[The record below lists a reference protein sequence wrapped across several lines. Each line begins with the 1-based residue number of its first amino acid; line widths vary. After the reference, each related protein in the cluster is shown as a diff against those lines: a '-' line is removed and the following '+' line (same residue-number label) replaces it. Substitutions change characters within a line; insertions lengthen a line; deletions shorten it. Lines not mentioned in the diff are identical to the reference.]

1 MKIYQSTNFNFFFFF
16 RSLGVKSPFI
26 EFKSEFEILSNNSI
40 SLNVSN
46 THDSTSPVLHRKG
59 IENLGNNIN
68 QMDLKNRTIEENF
81 IKNMS
86 KYENFTLHEIT
97 RKPVQSTEK
106 PIFNYDR
113 EITILDQDKFEDSDR
128 DRKYIIPLAL
138 KNQADEPKKSPI
150 FQESS
155 STNIDDLKRH
165 ILMLQNLTKSD
176 NTFQSKFVVFPT
188 LQKQQQ
194 STTQSPQPKNDSTIK
209 MRLQQFPIPISNL
222 SRSRN
227 HLNTP
232 RQMALKSEQIL
243 RDTSSE
249 FNRPDKITIV
259 PQVFLQ
265 NDQTPMSDE
274 EYQKEKDK
282 KDIKINYNRRKNK
295 LKSTTTS
302 TTTTRTPSSRRPS
315 RKQKNALRRKNNR
328 KQDPCKNEGNNKKIF
343 CNNATL
349 INEQHSINKN
359 KTFVAK
365 NLSRNQNYTTTTYKL
380 LINSNHQ
387 HAAISSLS
395 SLNSVPTNNSNNLN
409 DTRKLSRTVRSQKFN
424 INNMKIVQNTSK
436 DIIIPIHS
444 EINANETI
452 GDYKENIDLNP
463 ELCYQ
468 VGGLSY
474 GQQKICALHTSI
486 MPAISRGA
494 RAAIQVCLF

>member
-1 MKIYQSTNFNFFFFF
+1 M
-16 RSLGVKSPFI
+16 
-26 EFKSEFEILSNNSI
+26 
-40 SLNVSN
+40 NVSN
-46 THDSTSPVLHRKG
+46 THDSNSPVLHRKG
-59 IENLGNNIN
+59 LENLGNNIN
-68 QMDLKNRTIEENF
+68 QIDLKNRTIEENY

-86 KYENFTLHEIT
+86 KYENFTLQEIT
-97 RKPVQSTEK
+97 RKPIQPTEK

-113 EITILDQDKFEDSDR
+113 EITILDQDKFEESDK

-138 KNQADEPKKSPI
+138 KNQPDEPKKSPI
-150 FQESS
+150 FQES

-188 LQKQQQ
+188 LQKQQT
-194 STTQSPQPKNDSTIK
+194 TTQPPPLPQNNSTL
-209 MRLQQFPIPISNL
+209 RLQQFPIPIANM

-265 NDQTPMSDE
+265 NDQSSMSDE

-282 KDIKINYNRRKNK
+282 KINYNRRKNK
-295 LKSTTTS
+295 LKL
-302 TTTTRTPSSRRPS
+302 TTTTTTKIPSSRRPS
-315 RKQKNALRRKNNR
+315 RKQKNVLRRKNNR
-328 KQDPCKNEGNNKKIF
+328 KQDPCKKEGNNKKIF

-349 INEQHSINKN
+349 INERHSINKN

-387 HAAISSLS
+387 HAAVSSLS
-395 SLNSVPTNNSNNLN
+395 LPTTINSTLNLN

-424 INNMKIVQNTSK
+424 INNLKIVQNTSK

-444 EINANETI
+444 EINGNETI

-494 RAAIQVCLF
+494 RAAIQVSLFLFDFLVYCFW

>member
-1 MKIYQSTNFNFFFFF
+1 M
-16 RSLGVKSPFI
+16 
-26 EFKSEFEILSNNSI
+26 
-40 SLNVSN
+40 NVSN
-46 THDSTSPVLHRKG
+46 THDSNSPVLHRKG
-59 IENLGNNIN
+59 LENLGNNIN
-68 QMDLKNRTIEENF
+68 QIDLKNRTMEENF

-113 EITILDQDKFEDSDR
+113 EITILDQDKFEESDK

-138 KNQADEPKKSPI
+138 KNQPDEPKKSPI
-150 FQESS
+150 FQES

-188 LQKQQQ
+188 LQKQQ
-194 STTQSPQPKNDSTIK
+194 STTQPPPQNNTTQI
-209 MRLQQFPIPISNL
+209 RLQQFPIPIANL

-232 RQMALKSEQIL
+232 RQMALKSDQIL

-265 NDQTPMSDE
+265 NDQSSMSDE

-282 KDIKINYNRRKNK
+282 KINYNRRKNK
-295 LKSTTTS
+295 LKQTTTS
-302 TTTTRTPSSRRPS
+302 TTTTTTIIPSTRRPS
-315 RKQKNALRRKNNR
+315 RKQKNVLRRKNNR
-328 KQDPCKNEGNNKKIF
+328 KQDPCKKEGNNKKIF

-349 INEQHSINKN
+349 INERHSINKN

-387 HAAISSLS
+387 HAAAVSSLS
-395 SLNSVPTNNSNNLN
+395 SQNNSSNLN

-424 INNMKIVQNTSK
+424 INNLKMVQNTSK

-444 EINANETI
+444 EANGNETI

-463 ELCYQ
+463 ELCYK

-494 RAAIQVCLF
+494 RAAVQVCLFFFLILFFGRKFIDLQI